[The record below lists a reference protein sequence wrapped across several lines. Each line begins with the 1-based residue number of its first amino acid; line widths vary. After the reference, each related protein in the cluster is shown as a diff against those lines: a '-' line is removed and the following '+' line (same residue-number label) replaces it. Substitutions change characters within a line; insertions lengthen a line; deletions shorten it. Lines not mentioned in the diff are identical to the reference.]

1 MKYLIWSIFIL
12 PAFLLLLTG
21 CQPEKSTEKA
31 KTHTLK
37 LTSYPEGAVAYV
49 AGKKFDL
56 PHNFRM
62 TAGTYLFRIE
72 KPGHAPAWFSCRVQS
87 SGITV
92 PVSGLD
98 GTVRWEKYTMDSK
111 QIELTPH
118 GGTVLLQSNPNTAKI
133 IQDGRDLGVTPM
145 VLTDLPVGKHE
156 VQLKSPNY
164 ADVTVSWEIR
174 DSSPMIVH
182 ADLQSN
188 IGQLLV
194 NSTPAQA
201 RLFID
206 NQFIGV
212 TPYRGTCA
220 VGSHAIRLQRD
231 GYLPYEGHITLL
243 KGKLTEKDITLTVS
257 PSNLNVISEPTGA
270 QVFLNDQLR
279 GVTPLNLKDLPAGK
293 YKIVVSHDGFDQ
305 VEDSVELAPGDTL
318 KKEFILASSQGGIE
332 LNVFPAGV
340 KVFLNGREVGVVEQ
354 GEGKTQTKLLTIS
367 NLAPGTYIVKAVHK
381 RTNPEIR
388 RIRVQKGKITR
399 PKRIEL
405 WVPNAEIMWKDTGK
419 TEIGMIYGESEKIIL
434 FGPQRGIRYEIDKNQ
449 LKSIKFLD
457 INE

>member
-1 MKYLIWSIFIL
+1 MKHLILSIFII
-12 PAFLLLLTG
+12 PALLLQLTG
-21 CQPEKSTEKA
+21 CNPEKDAKKNKA
-31 KTHTLK
+31 HTLK
-37 LTSYPEGAVAYV
+37 ISSYPEGAVAYV
-49 AGKKFDL
+49 AGKTFDL

-62 TAGTYLFRIE
+62 TPGSYLFRIE
-72 KPGHAPAWFSCRVQS
+72 KPGYAPAWFSCRVQS
-87 SGITV
+87 SGVTV
-92 PVSGLD
+92 PVTGFD
-98 GTVRWEKYTMDSK
+98 GTVRWEKYTSSSK
-111 QIELTPH
+111 QIELIPR
-118 GGTVLLQSNPNTAKI
+118 GGTVLLQSNPSTARI
-133 IQDGRDLGVTPM
+133 VQNGRNLGVTPL
-145 VLTDLPVGKHE
+145 VLTDLSIGRHE
-156 VQLKSPNY
+156 VQLQSPNY

-174 DSSPMIVH
+174 GNNPMIVH

-188 IGQLLV
+188 IGQLTV

-206 NQFIGV
+206 DKFIGV

-220 VGSHAIRLQRD
+220 VGSHAIRLLRD
-231 GYLPYEGHITLL
+231 GYLPYEGHITLQ
-243 KGKLTEKDITLTVS
+243 KGQLTEKDVTLTVS
-257 PSNLNVISEPTGA
+257 PSNLNVISQPSGA

-293 YKIVVSHDGFDQ
+293 YKIVLTHDGFDQ
-305 VEDSVELAPGDTL
+305 AEDSVTLTPGDTL

-381 RTNPEIR
+381 RTNPETR
-388 RIRVQKGKITR
+388 KIRVQKGKITR